1 MRNQILKGILPLPFI
16 IALAVSLGVAPAS
29 AGTVATPSCVF
40 SSTGITFSRSYDVF
54 APNQYT
60 SVGKIYYNCTGF
72 SKPVSVKITLSPGY
86 SGNYAQRAMRG
97 PLGAVLNYQLHEGSL
112 DVEWGNGVNGW
123 AYNSIQSP
131 DGTGKFGDSRSVQ
144 AKIMPGQDVPAGN
157 YSDVIVGTFTYNF

>member
-1 MRNQILKGILPLPFI
+1 MRNQILKGIVPLSLI
-16 IALAVSLGVAPAS
+16 VALMLAFGAAPAA
-29 AGTVATPSCVF
+29 AGSVAPSCVF

-72 SKPVSVKITLSPGY
+72 SKPVNVQITLSPGY
-86 SGNYAQRAMRG
+86 SNTYAQRAMRG
-97 PLGAVLNYQLHEGSL
+97 PSGAVLNYQLHEGSL

-157 YSDVIVGTFTYNF
+157 YSDVIVGTMTTNY